1 LTPIDDVYAR
11 LPDPDL
17 PARQAVD
24 CIAFGQADAFF
35 HLAATKEDRISKL
48 KAFFAGKR
56 VRKLYLCAHLS
67 GFDCQ
72 VEGLEVGYLEA
83 SFFQETDPVRRLEN
97 QQLVHG
103 CVVIFNSSVIRSM
116 LPNSAFVELYEACSS
131 TCFVAWDHDNHHWL
145 QMSTFMA
152 AHSDIYVPAHHE
164 NLYILSRYNWL
175 TAGPVYAS
183 SLQWSRKFLT
193 ENLPKMLTAQRSPD
207 PLGKHVQYIRFGFR
221 NSVVRT
227 LETHYPSIGFS
238 QQTFHARTPQDR
250 LEEWYSHKMHWI
262 APVLN
267 DITIR
272 IFDAL
277 VTGGIPI
284 VPASL
289 RLLPPV
295 SAIPREHIAFCT
307 PMDIVNPHT
316 LVARINQRFDEMA
329 CDGMVARHRFALE
342 HHHANTSIEHML
354 RIAAEVLE
362 FERN

>member
-1 LTPIDDVYAR
+1 LNPIDDVYAR
-11 LPDPDL
+11 LSNPDL
-17 PARQAVD
+17 PARQAAE
-24 CIAFGQADAFF
+24 CIDFGQADAFF
-35 HLAATKEDRISKL
+35 HLAAAKDDRISRL
-48 KAFFAGKR
+48 KAFFTGR
-56 VRKLYLCAHLS
+56 CLRKVYLCAHLS

-72 VEGLEVGYLEA
+72 LEGFEVDYLEPA
-83 SFFQETDPVRRLEN
+83 FFQETDPASRLAN
-97 QQLVHG
+97 KQLVHG
-103 CVVIFNSSVIRSM
+103 CVVIINSSVIRSM
-116 LPNSAFVELYEACSS
+116 LPNSEFVEFYESCHA
-131 TCFVAWDHDNHHWL
+131 TCFIAWDHDNHHWL

-164 NLYILSRYNWL
+164 NLYVLSRYNWL

-183 SLQWSRKFLT
+183 CIQWSRKFLT
-193 ENLPKMLTAQRSPD
+193 ENLPRILTAQRSTD
-207 PLGKHVQYIRFGFR
+207 PLGMHVQYARFGFR
-221 NSVVRT
+221 NSVVKT

-238 QQTFHARTPQDR
+238 RQTFHARTPQDR

-284 VPASL
+284 VPSSL

-295 SAIPREHIAFCT
+295 NAIPREHIAFCT
-307 PMDIVNPHT
+307 PMDIVSPQS
-316 LVARINQRFDEMA
+316 LVASVNLRFDQMG
-329 CDGMVARHRFALE
+329 CDGMVARHRFALK

-362 FERN
+362 FKNN